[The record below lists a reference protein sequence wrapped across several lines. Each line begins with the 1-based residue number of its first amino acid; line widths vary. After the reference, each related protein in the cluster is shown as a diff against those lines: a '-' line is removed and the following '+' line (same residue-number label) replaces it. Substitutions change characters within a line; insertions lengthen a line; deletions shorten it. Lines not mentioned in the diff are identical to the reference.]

1 VWPWRPRLGWKRQ
14 EKGKRRA
21 GRGGVISG
29 TVAVGSPTLLG
40 SASRIPKLQAA
51 ALDTRGH
58 ASERRDAQPRFGRRG
73 WGGTNVRVDA
83 MVILPFEP

>member
-1 VWPWRPRLGWKRQ
+1 MFSRCCSLG
-14 EKGKRRA
+14 GSTISLSATGARRFVVLFSA
-21 GRGGVISG
+21 GEG

-58 ASERRDAQPRFGRRG
+58 AGERRDAQPRLA
-73 WGGTNVRVDA
+73 DA
-83 MVILPFEP
+83 AGAALTSGLMRW

>member
-1 VWPWRPRLGWKRQ
+1 MKQASVSSTDQGG
-14 EKGKRRA
+14 GKRRA

-58 ASERRDAQPRFGRRG
+58 ASERRDAQPRL
-73 WGGTNVRVDA
+73 VDA
-83 MVILPFEP
+83 AGAALTSGLMRW